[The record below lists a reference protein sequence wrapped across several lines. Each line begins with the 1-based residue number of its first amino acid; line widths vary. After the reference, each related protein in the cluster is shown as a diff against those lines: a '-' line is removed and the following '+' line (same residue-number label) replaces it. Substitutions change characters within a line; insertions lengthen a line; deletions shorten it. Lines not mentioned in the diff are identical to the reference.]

1 MSLVFLLCSNI
12 GNHRS
17 SATYLNSSSYHI
29 SYCTSVHICSSIS
42 FHGIHLFHPFPTIH
56 IHIIH
61 ILRKRWH
68 VSIVLFCLVYSPIF
82 SGEPLRLA
90 AKGTD
95 LRRLPK
101 CISCIA
107 SFLWAQRGL
116 DATKSGS
123 SPKKKSWEFH
133 GNICNLTGFRGI

>member
-1 MSLVFLLCSNI
+1 MYIYIPLCI
-12 GNHRS
+12 YILCVCGIDI
-17 SATYLNSSSYHI
+17 HI
-29 SYCTSVHICSSIS
+29 HI
-42 FHGIHLFHPFPTIH
+42 IH

-101 CISCIA
+101 RISCIA
-107 SFLWAQRGL
+107 SFLWAQSGL
-116 DATKSGS
+116 DATKNGS
-123 SPKKKSWEFH
+123 SPEKNH
-133 GNICNLTGFRGI
+133 GKLMGIYVI

>member
-1 MSLVFLLCSNI
+1 MYIYIYKYLCVYIYIYTPLYIYIYICVCVNDI
-12 GNHRS
+12 
-17 SATYLNSSSYHI
+17 HI
-29 SYCTSVHICSSIS
+29 HI
-42 FHGIHLFHPFPTIH
+42 IH